1 MQELLF
7 AYDNLKDH
15 FKQKHGVSDKEI
27 FETDDEEKF
36 FRENFEKF
44 NFPFA
49 NKGSFTVAIEDHLA
63 NTWQKCMEEI
73 LGVPKVYVNPNGT
86 ECDRSWKV
94 LHGADEKIEITIHIY
109 NNPKNKKGS
118 KIMLQGSK

>member
-49 NKGSFTVAIEDHLA
+49 NKGSFT
-63 NTWQKCMEEI
+63 Q
-73 LGVPKVYVNPNGT
+73 
-86 ECDRSWKV
+86 
-94 LHGADEKIEITIHIY
+94 
-109 NNPKNKKGS
+109 
-118 KIMLQGSK
+118 